1 MYPLLCP
8 GGYGMPIRAG
18 KNEIVHITANA
29 YSDTD
34 DMYIRLV
41 DDISLEPTDR
51 WGKLPAE
58 KTRIQRQITTTDNQI
73 DKLTYD
79 LYGLTQQEIKIIE
92 EANDETV

>member
-1 MYPLLCP
+1 MANVPSRVIELVKTFDRNIEAY
-8 GGYGMPIRAG
+8 
-18 KNEIVHITANA
+18 KNQRHNEAQLRRYA
-29 YSDTD
+29 WSA
-34 DMYIRLV
+34 
-41 DDISLEPTDR
+41 
-51 WGKLPAE
+51 KLPAE